1 MPPQQPAYTH
11 DPNADPAKQYYGM
24 PPQGAYGYYPPG
36 PPMVE
41 GAQGYYPPPTS
52 VGDQQW
58 PGGPGNLPPAD
69 VARYIPCRYFPACR
83 YGASC
88 MFLHPQGPY
97 YQGSIPS
104 PIQYPSPY
112 DPMAQQGYPPNYYA
126 MPPPSFQP
134 PNGVPQHM
142 NPMSPQVGPQH
153 HSPIAHARSG
163 SEIVSPVHFSPNAV
177 PPPIPYGAMS
187 PVTPAYPHPGQAP
200 VPLSIPPLPPLQQ
213 QAPPQV
219 SQSPPAMYHNSQHGA
234 PVPVSPFVARQ
245 DASGQYPSQGMNGHA
260 AFPEVN
266 GGPKSPQLQPSTDA
280 YGPGPGY
287 RENVGHAR
295 RGSVRRGSFAG
306 RKPPCLFFPSGRC
319 KNGWV
324 TVVFTIAI
332 Y

>member
-11 DPNADPAKQYYGM
+11 DPSADPAKQYYGM

-52 VGDQQW
+52 AGDQQW

-104 PIQYPSPY
+104 PIQYPGPY

-163 SEIVSPVHFSPNAV
+163 SEIVSPVHFSPNTV
-177 PPPIPYGAMS
+177 PPPISYGAMS

-213 QAPPQV
+213 QGPPQV
-219 SQSPPAMYHNSQHGA
+219 SQSPPAMYHNSQPGA
-234 PVPVSPFVARQ
+234 PVPASPFVARQ

-266 GGPKSPQLQPSTDA
+266 GGPKSPQLQPSTDG

-319 KNGWV
+319 KNG
-324 TVVFTIAI
+324 
-332 Y
+332 